1 MGDQPVQRVP
11 PIENPSGNESI
22 RDVIAR
28 TDMGRRHFL
37 RPIELVFDPQ
47 H

>member
-1 MGDQPVQRVP
+1 
-11 PIENPSGNESI
+11 
-22 RDVIAR
+22 VIAR